1 MDMPVSVTQLQS
13 GYGSRYAFRF
23 NPTGWKTTAGK
34 TYTVE
39 VGGAA
44 MPIKYDVQIVDCK

>member
-1 MDMPVSVTQLQS
+1 MAQPVTVTQLLT

-23 NPTGWKTTAGK
+23 NAMGWKTSAGK

-39 VGGAA
+39 VTGAP